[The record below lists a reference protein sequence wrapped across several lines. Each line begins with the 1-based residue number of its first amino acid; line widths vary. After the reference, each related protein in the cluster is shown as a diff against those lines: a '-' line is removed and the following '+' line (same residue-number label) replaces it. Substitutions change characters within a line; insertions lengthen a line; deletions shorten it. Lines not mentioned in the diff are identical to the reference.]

1 MDWEGRLPLSSNR
14 AGPFVSALTQV
25 VLQLGQRPIALQSSQ
40 YEGDDAVANGKR
52 KSEFG
57 DAEETKRMR
66 PGSGNNSK
74 KGKAKGGKPRAS
86 VTLKELVDFGVILPG
101 RNRISVQYKGI
112 NYLANLGKDGVIMYQ
127 GKKFGSATAFSIHC
141 KRMQTP
147 NKQGDDGW
155 KSTLYD
161 GQPLE
166 NYRRKYFQESG
177 LDGEAEVLKQRM
189 QLQFCFPDM
198 HGIAFTFNMLCTWPE
213 HSLFASC
220 AQKWVC
226 SIGHLSMQHCL

>member
-1 MDWEGRLPLSSNR
+1 
-14 AGPFVSALTQV
+14 
-25 VLQLGQRPIALQSSQ
+25 
-40 YEGDDAVANGKR
+40 
-52 KSEFG
+52 
-57 DAEETKRMR
+57 MR